1 MKTGIEFF
9 DAQEPK
15 PGDLWIVASGP
26 GMGKSTVLRNLAV
39 GLADSLDGGRI
50 SYWALEQTHTAWR
63 ADIKKMGSDVPA
75 SLDYRNNSPWQD
87 KMHVIDGLNNSTS
100 STTKVVAID
109 HFDLFTDDTDAGLKL
124 LKLWLVRTGRFG
136 LVSMRLPRKCWR
148 QTASWDS
155 LDPSTLP
162 EPILDN
168 GTAVFW
174 TSMNSHKRID
184 QGGEHAIDT
193 LRVILAKNLTGL
205 QDPSNH
211 HAFIWEQSTGR
222 ML

>member
-1 MKTGIEFF
+1 VMRTGIEFF
-9 DAQEPK
+9 DAHKPK

-26 GMGKSTVLRNLAV
+26 GMGKSTLLRNLTV
-39 GLADSLDGGRI
+39 GVAEHLDEGRI
-50 SYWALEQTHTAWR
+50 SYWDLEQTFSAWQS
-63 ADIKKMGSDVPA
+63 AIVKMGFEVSS

-87 KMHVIDGLNNSTS
+87 KTQIIDSLNNSTS
-100 STTKVVAID
+100 STTKMVAID
-109 HFDLFTDDTDAGLKL
+109 HFGLFTDDADAGLKQ

-136 LVSMRLPRKCWR
+136 IVSMQLPRKCWR

-174 TSMNSHKRID
+174 TSMTSHRRID
-184 QGGEHAIDT
+184 QGGEREMDT
-193 LRVILAKNLTGL
+193 LRVILAKSLTGL
-205 QDPSNH
+205 RNPSH
-211 HAFIWEQSTGR
+211 HAFIWEQDTGR
-222 ML
+222 IR